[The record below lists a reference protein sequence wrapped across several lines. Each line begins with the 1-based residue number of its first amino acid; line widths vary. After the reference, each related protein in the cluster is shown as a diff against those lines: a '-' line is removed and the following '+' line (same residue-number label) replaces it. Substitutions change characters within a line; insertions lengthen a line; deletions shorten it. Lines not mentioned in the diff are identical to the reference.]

1 MKSIASL
8 IVFCIVFSATASLS
22 DVYNEALK
30 RQIMA
35 SGFQFP
41 EEINSDFNVKLA
53 DIGKQFFESRDLSY
67 NSEIACSDCHLK
79 EFSSADG
86 LPNAIGV
93 GGHGVG
99 RARLSSDGLVVPR
112 NALAL
117 WGRGSASFSTFFWD
131 GKVSIENGELSSQFL
146 NKFPTDDPLMAATLL
161 PIVEIREMI
170 LDDYEID
177 HEYKKED
184 VDVALKL
191 YNKILKNVSETKM
204 MKQLADHFG
213 VSPDKIDIFHV
224 GSSLAEHVKKEFAL
238 KETKLSQYM
247 RGQKDLTDAE
257 LHGAL
262 LFYGK
267 ARCSMCHN
275 GPLLSDLKFHTIL
288 FPQTGFGK
296 NGFGID
302 YGRFNVTDKPSDLFK
317 FRTPP
322 LIEVV
327 NTAPYGHSGSSYSI
341 EEAINVH
348 FDPFGMIDFSQMTAM
363 ERTNYFHVLQT
374 SLSDIRVPFL
384 DEVEIQN
391 IKGFLETLS
400 FVSE

>member
-1 MKSIASL
+1 
-8 IVFCIVFSATASLS
+8 
-22 DVYNEALK
+22 
-30 RQIMA
+30 
-35 SGFQFP
+35 
-41 EEINSDFNVKLA
+41 
-53 DIGKQFFESRDLSY
+53 
-67 NSEIACSDCHLK
+67 
-79 EFSSADG
+79 
-86 LPNAIGV
+86 
-93 GGHGVG
+93 
-99 RARLSSDGLVVPR
+99 
-112 NALAL
+112 
-117 WGRGSASFSTFFWD
+117 
-131 GKVSIENGELSSQFL
+131 
-146 NKFPTDDPLMAATLL
+146 
-161 PIVEIREMI
+161 
-170 LDDYEID
+170 
-177 HEYKKED
+177 
-184 VDVALKL
+184 
-191 YNKILKNVSETKM
+191 
-204 MKQLADHFG
+204 
-213 VSPDKIDIFHV
+213 
-224 GSSLAEHVKKEFAL
+224 
-238 KETKLSQYM
+238 M